1 MCRLFGLS
9 AGDAP
14 VHASFWLLDAP
25 DSLQAQGR
33 RNRDGTG
40 LGYFDDSGRAVV
52 DKQAEAAYADVEF
65 ITEAKTATSRTFVAH
80 VRAATTG
87 TLRPENTHPFAMDDR
102 IMAHN
107 GGFEE
112 LETLESELAGSMGMV
127 QGDTDS
133 ERYMALITRDTALAG
148 GDVTAGITRA
158 ATWIA
163 RHLPL
168 FSLNIVLVTES
179 DLWALRYPDHHR
191 LYVLRRT
198 AGGHDASAGFR
209 VRSDLMTVDAGD
221 LASRPSVVIASE
233 PMDDHADWRL
243 MKSGEL
249 LHVASDLSVTSTLI
263 LPDPPARRSIDPLPY
278 VP

>member
-9 AGDAP
+9 AGDAR

-40 LGYFDDSGRAVV
+40 LGYFDDAGCAVV
-52 DKQAEAAYADVEF
+52 DKQPEAAYADVEF

-112 LETLESELAGSMGMV
+112 LETLESELAESMGMV

-168 FSLNIVLVTES
+168 FSLNIVLVTDT

-191 LYVLRRT
+191 LYALRRT
-198 AGGHDASAGFR
+198 AGAPDASGGFR

-221 LASRPSVVIASE
+221 LAGRPSVVIASE
-233 PMDDHADWRL
+233 PMDDHPDWRL

-249 LHVASDLSVTSTLI
+249 LHVAADLSVTSTLI